1 MQAKSTNK
9 KRASGAQEQGSTTQE
24 SFTTKYGPV
33 TIHQSGVIAKELQA
47 TPVKD
52 KEKAFALAN
61 VRISM
66 HLERFDST
74 EKLSVEML
82 CVTRFPEFSHELKHK
97 APCEMRAGQTH
108 GAAVVQATAISVDF
122 EKGMTR
128 RWKLN
133 TSWAKSHFARHR
145 FRSSSLKVPSKPSV
159 LPSFKVPLSSTR
171 C

>member
-33 TIHQSGVIAKELQA
+33 TIHQSGVIAKELAA

-52 KEKAFALAN
+52 KETSFALAN

-82 CVTRFPEFSHELKHK
+82 CVTRFPEFSLELKHK

-122 EKGMTR
+122 EKGHDTTMEVEYF
-128 RWKLN
+128 LGEESLCA
-133 TSWAKSHFARHR
+133 TSIPIKFPEGSEQAE
-145 FRSSSLKVPSKPSV
+145 RSAQLQ
-159 LPSFKVPLSSTR
+159 STAQ
-171 C
+171 